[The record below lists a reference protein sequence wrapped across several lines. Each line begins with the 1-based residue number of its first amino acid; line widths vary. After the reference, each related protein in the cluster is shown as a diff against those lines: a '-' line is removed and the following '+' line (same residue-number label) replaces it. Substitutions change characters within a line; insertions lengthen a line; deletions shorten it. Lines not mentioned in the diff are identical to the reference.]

1 MTIQMSGWVQA
12 PFSLR
17 VLCLALTVYLALC
30 AGCVREGDRSSSSF
44 ADKGAPDKGARP
56 HAESRVG
63 DTPEGTMIGEK
74 TLGEDTPSVTA
85 QPMPDAGGARSSVHI
100 SFQQA
105 LPGVQF
111 SREARP
117 SLFTANRRYLVWALT
132 YADTLCVYD
141 LREAKLTR
149 TFWMPRGQG
158 PGEFQQLSGAA
169 ITADDVVHLAEPN
182 QAKFLRF
189 NVKKGPLE
197 DLTLSESGVRPER
210 VHAWGTQLVLKQ
222 VSGVSGTEVIGVI
235 GSDHSFRAADGIDLR
250 EDLGGLF
257 FQAGRLDATRRRAL
271 FLSRYRPWVY
281 VFDLELNQFVNKVV
295 YGNVDIEMPEP
306 KTTGGGV
313 TVFRPPRKV
322 QFFAWKV
329 VAVPG
334 LPSRVLIN
342 AEGSTAEHSFKRSAF
357 YEIDVATGK
366 IVAEHDLGIAIHK
379 VATTGRRLYVYDD
392 ERHVVLTYQLRNSPA
407 LSSS

>member
-1 MTIQMSGWVQA
+1 MTERKPKWVQDA
-12 PFSLR
+12 CSF
-17 VLCLALTVYLALC
+17 CIIYLALTVYVALC
-30 AGCVREGDRSSSSF
+30 AGCVREGSRSSSSSSET
-44 ADKGAPDKGARP
+44 GMRP
-56 HAESRVG
+56 LAESPLR
-63 DTPEGTMIGEK
+63 DTSEGK
-74 TLGEDTPSVTA
+74 TRGAKTSGEDTLPVVV
-85 QPMPDAGGARSSVHI
+85 QPMPDAGGLRSRVRI
-100 SFQQA
+100 SFQKA

-111 SREARP
+111 SRESRP

-189 NVKKGPLE
+189 HVTKGPLE

-222 VSGVSGTEVIGVI
+222 VSGGSGTEVIGLI
-235 GSDHSFRAADGIDLR
+235 GPDHSFRAVDGIDLR

-271 FLSRYRPWVY
+271 FLTRYRPWVY
-281 VFDLELNQFVNKVV
+281 VFDLERNRFVNKVV
-295 YGNVDIEMPEP
+295 YGDVDIEMPEP

-342 AEGSTAEHSFKRSAF
+342 AEGSTAEHSLKRSAF

>member
-1 MTIQMSGWVQA
+1 MTMQMSRWTQDLFI
-12 PFSLR
+12 PR
-17 VLCLALTVYLALC
+17 VLSLALTVYLALFV
-30 AGCVREGDRSSSSF
+30 GCVREGGRSSSSP
-44 ADKGAPDKGARP
+44 PDERARP
-56 HAESRVG
+56 QARPPVG
-63 DTPEGTMIGEK
+63 DTSEGK
-74 TLGEDTPSVTA
+74 TLEAKTSGKNMPPVVV
-85 QPMPDAGGARSSVHI
+85 QPMPDAGGTRSRVRI
-100 SFQQA
+100 SFQKA

-117 SLFTANRRYLVWALT
+117 SLFTANRRYLVWKLT

-141 LREAKLTR
+141 VRKAELAR

-169 ITADDVVHLAEPN
+169 ITDDDIVHLAEPN

-197 DLTLSESGVRPER
+197 DLTLSDSGVRPER

-222 VSGVSGTEVIGVI
+222 VSGGSGTDVIGVI
-235 GSDHSFRAADGIDLR
+235 GPDYSFRAVDGLDLR

-257 FQAGRLDATRRRAL
+257 FQAGRLDATRQRAL

-281 VFDLELNQFVNKVV
+281 VFDLEHNQFVNKVV
-295 YGNVDIEMPEP
+295 YGDVDVEMPERE
-306 KTTGGGV
+306 TTDGGV
-313 TVFRPPRKV
+313 TVFRPPRRV

-334 LPSRVLIN
+334 LPGRVLIN
-342 AEGSTAEHSFKRSAF
+342 AEGSTAEHSLKRSAF
-357 YEIDVATGK
+357 YEIDVATGT

-379 VATTGRRLYVYDD
+379 ITTTGRRLYVYDD
-392 ERHVVLTYQLRNSPA
+392 ERRTILTYRLHNSSTGSP
-407 LSSS
+407 SSLE